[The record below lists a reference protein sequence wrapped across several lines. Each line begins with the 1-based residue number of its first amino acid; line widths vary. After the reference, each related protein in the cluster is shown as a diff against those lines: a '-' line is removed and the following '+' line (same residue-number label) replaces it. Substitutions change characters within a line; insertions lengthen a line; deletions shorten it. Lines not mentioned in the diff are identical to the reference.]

1 MSEDGRFDPENPE
14 WTADDFDKARP
25 TADVLGQT
33 VADLLT
39 RPRTAKPSLADCIAR
54 QQAWLTSHRLA
65 A

>member
-1 MSEDGRFDPENPE
+1 MSADSRFDPDNPE
-14 WTADDFDKARP
+14 WTADDFAKSRP
-25 TADVLGQT
+25 TADLLGQA

-39 RPRTAKPSLADCIAR
+39 RPGPAPPSLADCIAR